1 MTRKS
6 RIDLAA
12 GASFLGLALALA
24 SPAAAQ
30 DQPAVQ
36 DQPVAQT
43 APPAT
48 DTADQGDQGG
58 EIVVTGTLFRQTSTA
73 TPSPVTVLSAQDMA
87 RSGQTTIADAVRS
100 ISSDNS
106 GSIPTA
112 FSNGFARGSAGV
124 SLRGLSV
131 NSTLVLVDGLR
142 TANYALA
149 DDGQKSFVDLNTIP
163 QSLVD
168 RVEVLRDGASST
180 YGADAIGGVVNLIM
194 KKEFQGIEG
203 SGEIGTTE
211 KGDGISQRANLT
223 VGTGTLDEKGWN
235 AYLNFE
241 YQRDTNISLSD
252 RGFPYN
258 TQDLRSIGGVNR
270 APGRPGT
277 NNGSIYAVVRP
288 GHLADPADPLSGI
301 PDGVAQVLNPA
312 GCGALATTVVAPGT
326 STATSGTF
334 CQQDLN
340 VYGDLQPSQIRAG
353 VTGRVTVKINDT
365 STAYASVSY
374 FADKVSAALPPRQI
388 RSTVPINTNGITL
401 PVLLANGQLNPNN
414 PFASMGQV
422 ALINYAFGD
431 IPAHAESLNHV
442 LRGVISI
449 EGEFDGGWSYQVAG
463 VAAHTWLDSRRF
475 GFINIPALQNAIATG
490 AYNFVNPSMNSVDV
504 RNALSPTI
512 IKQSTTDLDMVQA
525 VVTKELFDLPGG
537 PLNLGVGGSLRYEAV
552 SDPNE
557 NANQDVL
564 GLGSSFAFGNHT
576 VTAAFFE
583 LQAPIIKQLEVDVSG
598 RYDHY
603 SEGFNHFSPK
613 VGVKV
618 TPIQQVVLRGTYSK
632 GFRAPQFA
640 ENGSSAQLGFTTLD
654 ISAVNDAGYQAF
666 VAAHGGATNP
676 YVQAYNLGANT
687 IGNPD
692 VQPETS
698 ESYTFG
704 AVIQPLPWLTLTA
717 DYYHISKD
725 DVIIQAQPGPALDAY
740 FNGRPLPVGYVLTF
754 DQPDPAFPNAP
765 LRPTIVGAPY
775 VNADSLV
782 TEGIDASIEAKFRL
796 APEIRL
802 TTAVNVTDIF
812 HYKFT
817 TGGQTFEYV
826 GTQSPYTLSSGA
838 GTPKWRGNWQTSL
851 EWGPATLTGTVYYVS
866 GYDSIGFD
874 QDPTGGCLYPQDPSA
889 SAKEIVDCHTGSFTY
904 GNVQAD
910 YQFNDKIN
918 AFLTVINVT
927 GEKAP
932 LNPAAYAGPPA
943 NYNPTYTQVGI
954 VGRVFRFGVRAKF

>member
-1 MTRKS
+1 MKRNR
-6 RIDLAA
+6 RIELA
-12 GASFLGLALALA
+12 GNVSIMGLALMAA
-24 SPAAAQ
+24 SPAMAQ
-30 DQPAVQ
+30 DQSSAEAPA
-36 DQPVAQT
+36 PAPQT
-43 APPAT
+43 AE
-48 DTADQGDQGG
+48 TADQGDQGG
-58 EIVVTGTLFRQTSTA
+58 EIVVTGTLFRQTSAA
-73 TPSPVTVLSAQDMA
+73 TPSPVTVLTAQDMA

-106 GSIPTA
+106 GSIPTS

-131 NSTLVLVDGLR
+131 NSTLVLIDGLR

-163 QSLVD
+163 QSIVE

-194 KKEFQGIEG
+194 KKEFQGVQG
-203 SGEIGTTE
+203 TGEIGMTE
-211 KGDGISQRANLT
+211 KGDGISQRFNVTA
-223 VGTGTLDEKGWN
+223 GTGSLDDKGWN
-235 AYLNFE
+235 AYINFE
-241 YQRDTNISLSD
+241 YQRDTNISLGD

-270 APGRPGT
+270 SPGRPGT

-288 GHLADPADPLSGI
+288 GHLTDPNDPLSGV
-301 PDGVAQVLNPA
+301 PDGVAQVLNPG
-312 GCGALATTVVAPGT
+312 GCGPQAITVVSPGT
-326 STATSGTF
+326 SPTTSGTF

-340 VYGDLQPSQIRAG
+340 VYGDLQPAQIRAG
-353 VTGRVTVKINDT
+353 VTGRITVKINDDT
-365 STAYASVSY
+365 TAYASVSY
-374 FADKVSAALPPRQI
+374 FANKVSANLPPRQI

-401 PVLLANGQLNPNN
+401 PVFLANGQLNPNN
-414 PFASMGQV
+414 PFAADGQV

-442 LRGVISI
+442 LRGVLSI
-449 EGEFDGGWSYQVAG
+449 DGSFGEGWHYEVSG
-463 VAAHTWLDSRRF
+463 VAAKTWLDSRRF
-475 GFINIPALQNAIATG
+475 GFINIPALENAIATG
-490 AYNFVNPSMNSVDV
+490 SYNFVNPSSNSPAV
-504 RNALSPTI
+504 RDALSPTI
-512 IKQSTTDLDMVQA
+512 TKQSTTDLDMIQA
-525 VVTKELFDLPGG
+525 VITKETFQLPGG
-537 PLNLGVGGSLRYEAV
+537 PLNIGVGGSIRYEAV

-557 NANQDVL
+557 NANGDVL
-564 GLGSSFAFGNHT
+564 GLGSSFAFGHHT
-576 VTAAFFE
+576 VYAGFFE

-603 SEGFNHFSPK
+603 SEGFSHFSPK
-613 VGVKV
+613 VGVKI
-618 TPIQQVVLRGTYSK
+618 TPIEQIVLRGTWSR

-654 ISAVNDAGYQAF
+654 ISAVNDPGYQAF
-666 VAAHGGATNP
+666 VAAHGGPSNP

-692 VQPETS
+692 VKPETS

-704 AVIQPLPWLTLTA
+704 TVIQPLSWLTLTA

-725 DVIIQAQPGPALDAY
+725 NVIIQAQPGPALDAY
-740 FNGRPLPVGYVLTF
+740 FNGRPLPPGYVMTF
-754 DQPDPAFPNAP
+754 DNPDPAHPGAP

-775 VNADSLV
+775 LNADSLV
-782 TEGIDASIEAKFRL
+782 TEGIDASISANFRL
-796 APEIRL
+796 APNIHL
-802 TTAVNVTDIF
+802 TTTLNGTDIF
-812 HYKFT
+812 QYKFT

-838 GTPKWRGNWQTSL
+838 GTPKWRANWQTSL
-851 EWGPATLTGTVYYVS
+851 EWGPATVTGTVYYVS
-866 GYDSIGFD
+866 GYDMIGYD
-874 QDPTGGCLYPQDPSA
+874 QDPTGGCLYPQNSAA
-889 SAKEIVDCHTGSFTY
+889 SAEEIASCHTGSFTY
-904 GNVQAD
+904 GNVQFD

-927 GEKAP
+927 DSKAP
-932 LNPAAYAGPPA
+932 LNPSAYAGPPA

-954 VGRVFRFGVRAKF
+954 VGRAFRFGVSAKF

>member
-6 RIDLAA
+6 RIDLAS
-12 GASFLGLALALA
+12 GASFLGLTLSLA

-30 DQPAVQ
+30 NQPAAQ
-36 DQPVAQT
+36 EQP
-43 APPAT
+43 APEAT
-48 DTADQGDQGG
+48 DTGEQGG

-87 RSGQTTIADAVRS
+87 RSGQTTISDAIRS
-100 ISSDNS
+100 VSSDNS
-106 GSIPTA
+106 GSIPTS

-131 NSTLVLVDGLR
+131 NSTLVLIDGLR

-203 SGEIGTTE
+203 TGEIGTTE
-211 KGDGISQRANLT
+211 KGDGISQRLNLT
-223 VGTGTLDEKGWN
+223 VGTGRLDEKGWN

-241 YQRDTNISLSD
+241 YQRDTNVSLRD

-270 APGRPGT
+270 TPGRPGT

-288 GHLADPADPLSGI
+288 GHLADPTDPLSGI

-312 GCGALATTVVAPGT
+312 GCGPLATTVVAPGT

-340 VYGDLQPSQIRAG
+340 VYGDLQPSQIRVG

-365 STAYASVSY
+365 NTAYASVSY

-414 PFASMGQV
+414 PFAASGDV

-490 AYNFVNPSMNSVDV
+490 SYNFVNPAMNSVDV
-504 RNALSPTI
+504 RNALSPVIT
-512 IKQSTTDLDMVQA
+512 KQSTTDLDMVQA
-525 VVTKELFDLPGG
+525 VVTKQLFDLPGG
-537 PLNLGVGGSLRYEAV
+537 PLNLGVGGSVRYEAV

-576 VTAAFFE
+576 VWAGFFE
-583 LQAPIIKQLEVDVSG
+583 LQAPILKQLEVDVSG

-603 SEGFNHFSPK
+603 SEGFSHFSPK

-654 ISAVNDAGYQAF
+654 ISAVADPGYQAF

-692 VQPETS
+692 VNPETS
-698 ESYTFG
+698 ESYTLG

-740 FNGRPLPVGYVLTF
+740 FNGRPLPAGYVLTF

-796 APEIRL
+796 TPDIRL
-802 TTAVNVTDIF
+802 TTAVNVTDIL
-812 HYKFT
+812 HYRFT

-838 GTPKWRGNWQTSL
+838 GTPKWRGNWQTSV

-874 QDPTGGCLYPQDPSA
+874 QDPTGGCLYPQNPSA
-889 SAKEIVDCHTGSFTY
+889 SAKEIADCHTGSFTY

-910 YQFNDKIN
+910 YQFNDNIN

-954 VGRVFRFGVRAKF
+954 VGRVFRFGLHAKF

>member
-1 MTRKS
+1 MTRKC

-12 GASFLGLALALA
+12 GASLLGLTLGLT

-30 DQPAVQ
+30 EQPA
-36 DQPVAQT
+36 AQEEP
-43 APPAT
+43 APQVT
-48 DTADQGDQGG
+48 ETGDQSE
-58 EIVVTGTLFRQTSTA
+58 EIVVTGTLFRQASTA
-73 TPSPVTVLSAQDMA
+73 TPSPVTVLTAQDMA
-87 RSGQTTIADAVRS
+87 RSGQTTVADAIRS

-106 GSIPTA
+106 GSIPTS

-131 NSTLVLVDGLR
+131 NSTLVLIDGLR

-194 KKEFQGIEG
+194 KREFQGVAG
-203 SGEIGTTE
+203 TGEFGATE

-223 VGTGTLDEKGWN
+223 VGTGTLDGNGWN
-235 AYLNFE
+235 AYLNVE
-241 YQRDTNISLSD
+241 YQRDTNISLRD

-288 GHLADPADPLSGI
+288 GHLADPTDPLSGV

-312 GCGALATTVVAPGT
+312 GCGPRATTVVAPGT

-334 CQQDLN
+334 CQQDLI

-353 VTGRVTVKINDT
+353 VTGRVTVKLGDT

-374 FADKVSAALPPRQI
+374 FANKVSAALPPRQI

-401 PVLLANGQLNPNN
+401 PALLANGQLNPNN
-414 PFASMGQV
+414 PFAASGNV

-442 LRGVISI
+442 LRGVLAI
-449 EGEFDGGWSYQVAG
+449 EGEFAGGWRYQLAG

-475 GFINIPALQNAIATG
+475 GFLNIPALQNAIATG
-490 AYNFVNPSMNSVDV
+490 SYNFVDPSMNSIAV
-504 RNALSPTI
+504 RNALSPVIT
-512 IKQSTTDLDMVQA
+512 KRSTTDLDMVQA
-525 VVTKELFDLPGG
+525 VLTKELFELPGG
-537 PLNLGVGGSLRYEAV
+537 PLNIGVGGSYRYEAV

-576 VTAAFFE
+576 VWAGFFE
-583 LQAPIIKQLEVDVSG
+583 LQAPIIKQLEIDVSG

-603 SEGFNHFSPK
+603 SEGFSHFSPK
-613 VGVKV
+613 VGVKI
-618 TPIQQVVLRGTYSK
+618 TPIQQIVLRGTYSK

-654 ISAVNDAGYQAF
+654 ISAVADPGYQAF
-666 VAAHGGATNP
+666 VAAHGGPTNP

-692 VQPETS
+692 VKPETS
-698 ESYTFG
+698 ESYTLG
-704 AVIQPLPWLTLTA
+704 ALIQPLPWLTLTA
-717 DYYHISKD
+717 DYYHISKK

-740 FNGRPLPVGYVLTF
+740 FNGRSLPAGYVLTF
-754 DQPDPAFPNAP
+754 DQPNPAFPNAP

-796 APEIRL
+796 GADINL
-802 TTAVNVTDIF
+802 TTAVNVTNIL

-851 EWGPATLTGTVYYVS
+851 EWGPATLTGSVYYVS

-874 QDPTGGCLYPQDPSA
+874 QDPSGGCLYPQNPSA
-889 SAKEIVDCHTGSFTY
+889 SAKEIVECRTGAFTY

-910 YQFNDKIN
+910 YQLSDNIN

-954 VGRVFRFGVRAKF
+954 VGRVFRFGLRAKF